1 MRGRVIYT
9 DTIVSVWLRL
19 AKNNGL
25 DEEVYGM
32 IVNGGDD
39 GDVSRH
45 SSPSFGICVES
56 DGGLTSGNKN
66 SILYGVLCLSFVVY
80 RKKSVLKSERSA
92 VW

>member
-45 SSPSFGICVES
+45 SSPSFGICENKI
-56 DGGLTSGNKN
+56 GELT
-66 SILYGVLCLSFVVY
+66 
-80 RKKSVLKSERSA
+80 RPA
-92 VW
+92 VIGYNTRIKLA

>member
-32 IVNGGDD
+32 IANGGDD
-39 GDVSRH
+39 GDVSPH
-45 SSPSFGICVES
+45 SSPSFGICANIFFSLHV
-56 DGGLTSGNKN
+56 
-66 SILYGVLCLSFVVY
+66 
-80 RKKSVLKSERSA
+80 
-92 VW
+92 

>member
-45 SSPSFGICVES
+45 SSPSFGICDLLRLRLNVFAICDIMLE
-56 DGGLTSGNKN
+56 N
-66 SILYGVLCLSFVVY
+66 S
-80 RKKSVLKSERSA
+80 
-92 VW
+92 

>member
-32 IVNGGDD
+32 IANGGDD

-45 SSPSFGICVES
+45 SSPSFGICDSLVATLRIN
-56 DGGLTSGNKN
+56 GQ
-66 SILYGVLCLSFVVY
+66 YGKIHSL
-80 RKKSVLKSERSA
+80 
-92 VW
+92 

>member
-32 IVNGGDD
+32 IANGGDD

-45 SSPSFGICVES
+45 SSPSFGICDPS
-56 DGGLTSGNKN
+56 LSWLTGYLDCGNI
-66 SILYGVLCLSFVVY
+66 S
-80 RKKSVLKSERSA
+80 KKSQN
-92 VW
+92 

>member
-32 IVNGGDD
+32 IANGGDD

-45 SSPSFGICVES
+45 SSPSFGICVYS
-56 DGGLTSGNKN
+56 
-66 SILYGVLCLSFVVY
+66 
-80 RKKSVLKSERSA
+80 
-92 VW
+92 

>member
-32 IVNGGDD
+32 IANGGDD

-45 SSPSFGICVES
+45 SSPSFGICDIS
-56 DGGLTSGNKN
+56 YGQRIKNFSSPLTRMRMN
-66 SILYGVLCLSFVVY
+66 F
-80 RKKSVLKSERSA
+80 
-92 VW
+92 

>member
-45 SSPSFGICVES
+45 SSPSFGICVPEYAEYTNAVIY
-56 DGGLTSGNKN
+56 GI
-66 SILYGVLCLSFVVY
+66 ILGDY
-80 RKKSVLKSERSA
+80 E
-92 VW
+92 

>member
-45 SSPSFGICVES
+45 SSPSFGIC
-56 DGGLTSGNKN
+56 GLIGVQLTECGDFGN
-66 SILYGVLCLSFVVY
+66 I
-80 RKKSVLKSERSA
+80 R
-92 VW
+92 

>member
-39 GDVSRH
+39 GNVSRH
-45 SSPSFGICVES
+45 SSPSFGICVKHLLR
-56 DGGLTSGNKN
+56 LTLLN
-66 SILYGVLCLSFVVY
+66 
-80 RKKSVLKSERSA
+80 
-92 VW
+92 

>member
-45 SSPSFGICVES
+45 SSPSFGIC
-56 DGGLTSGNKN
+56 GGFL
-66 SILYGVLCLSFVVY
+66 GVLCFWGFCDNIV
-80 RKKSVLKSERSA
+80 A
-92 VW
+92 

>member
-45 SSPSFGICVES
+45 SSPSFGICVVTTVNYYS
-56 DGGLTSGNKN
+56 SG
-66 SILYGVLCLSFVVY
+66 SL
-80 RKKSVLKSERSA
+80 
-92 VW
+92 

>member
-1 MRGRVIYT
+1 MRFPMRGRVIYT

-45 SSPSFGICVES
+45 SSPSFGIC
-56 DGGLTSGNKN
+56 GAGALRLTIALGLG
-66 SILYGVLCLSFVVY
+66 ILIP
-80 RKKSVLKSERSA
+80 
-92 VW
+92 

>member
-32 IVNGGDD
+32 IANGGDD

-45 SSPSFGICVES
+45 SSPSFGICAILQVL
-56 DGGLTSGNKN
+56 LTRVRR
-66 SILYGVLCLSFVVY
+66 L
-80 RKKSVLKSERSA
+80 
-92 VW
+92 

>member
-45 SSPSFGICVES
+45 SSPSFGICGQLKIS
-56 DGGLTSGNKN
+56 HFNKEN
-66 SILYGVLCLSFVVY
+66 MI
-80 RKKSVLKSERSA
+80 
-92 VW
+92 